1 MQRNESDISE
11 IVSPVLVILL
21 SFPELFFPSQLS
33 RSNKLPI
40 LSQGQPLSL
49 SRVPPLFSY
58 SHRRGNRLPGPG
70 HGTRAAGEIFL
81 INRCQPH
88 IIFLSLPRAI
98 SNGGKTGVHRWYS
111 GPCQIRGVSD
121 STASVQNNVGFFNG
135 TWTINIIDANSNVLI
150 AQHTVTLTGG
160 GTPSPYPV
168 YPGFTAEAWV
178 NWYTNP
184 SSGAQYATIVVNG
197 SNDYNRNYQLQVTDN
212 KFELAIATFD
222 HGSGGIWI
230 SSPKTLTDYNMV
242 PGTWYYVT
250 GVYNQTP
257 GTMAIFVNGV

>member
-1 MQRNESDISE
+1 M
-11 IVSPVLVILL
+11 
-21 SFPELFFPSQLS
+21 FPYVRPFQTP
-33 RSNKLPI
+33 
-40 LSQGQPLSL
+40 G
-49 SRVPPLFSY
+49 
-58 SHRRGNRLPGPG
+58 RRGIHRGYT
-70 HGTRAAGEIFL
+70 GT
-81 INRCQPH
+81 
-88 IIFLSLPRAI
+88 
-98 SNGGKTGVHRWYS
+98 
-111 GPCQIRGVSD
+111 CQIRGVSD
-121 STASVQNNVGFFNG
+121 STASVQNNVGFSND
-135 TWTINIIDANSNVLI
+135 TWTVNIIDANSNVLI

-230 SSPKTLTDYNMV
+230 SSPKTLTDYNLV

-257 GTMAIFVNGV
+257 GTMAIFVNGLWANQQNVDSSGLRPTPGPSGLQWGGTQGIKWGYPVVIDGQRIFNGIVRGNTYDRALSLTEIQDHAKTPPS